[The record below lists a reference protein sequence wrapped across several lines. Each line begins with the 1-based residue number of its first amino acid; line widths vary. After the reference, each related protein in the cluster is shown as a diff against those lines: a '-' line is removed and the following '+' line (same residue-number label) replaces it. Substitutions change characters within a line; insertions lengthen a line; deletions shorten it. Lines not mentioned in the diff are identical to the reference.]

1 MHRIKDVNW
10 LGATSQM
17 LGLETGDPIVTT
29 NRDRAIA
36 AAPNPI
42 VIGALVIYKRL
53 NKRV

>member
-29 NRDRAIA
+29 NRDRATA
-36 AAPNPI
+36 AASHPV
-42 VIGALVIYKRL
+42 VIRMLLIYKRL
-53 NKRV
+53 NKCV